1 MCPHNTF
8 YLHTRLYGVVERQHP
23 TDKKV
28 FKIMEKRA
36 RVLIDCEDA
45 KGLVYKISKV
55 FYDRGLNI
63 DNNREFVDKEHGRFF
78 MRTVVTGLFNAQ
90 ELQDELKSVVPEDAH
105 IRVIEPKDK
114 KIILMATKESH
125 ALGDILI
132 RHADGELGAEI
143 ECVIANHDTLEKLV
157 RRFDIPFFHVPADG
171 MTREEHESHVMKL
184 VDEFEFDYIVL
195 AKYMRILTPVF
206 VKAYAQKIINIHH
219 SFLPAFIGA
228 NPYKQAFERGVKII
242 GATAHFVTDDLDEGP
257 IIAQDVIP
265 VNHRLSW
272 RDMQRAGR
280 DGEKIVLSRALSLV
294 LHDRVFVNG
303 NKTVIF

>member
-1 MCPHNTF
+1 
-8 YLHTRLYGVVERQHP
+8 
-23 TDKKV
+23 
-28 FKIMEKRA
+28 MEKRA

-78 MRTVVTGLFNAQ
+78 MRTIVTGLFDIK
-90 ELQDELKSVVPEDAH
+90 ELEDELHAVVPADAH

-114 KIILMATKESH
+114 KIILMVTKESH
-125 ALGDILI
+125 ALGDILV
-132 RHADGELGAEI
+132 RHAAGELGAKI
-143 ECVIANHDTLEKLV
+143 QCVIGNHETLKSLV
-157 RRFDIPFFHVPADG
+157 ERFDIPFIYIPADG
-171 MTREEHESHVMKL
+171 LSREAHEEKVMAEI
-184 VDEFEFDYIVL
+184 DRFEFDYIVL
-195 AKYMRILTPVF
+195 AKYMRILTSTF

-242 GATAHFVTDDLDEGP
+242 GATAHYVTDDLDEGP

-265 VNHRLSW
+265 VTHRLSW
-272 RDMQRAGR
+272 QDMQRAGR
-280 DGEKIVLSRALSLV
+280 DGEKIVLSRALALV
-294 LHDRVFVNG
+294 LNDRVFVNG

>member
-1 MCPHNTF
+1 
-8 YLHTRLYGVVERQHP
+8 
-23 TDKKV
+23 
-28 FKIMEKRA
+28 MEKRA

-55 FYDRGLNI
+55 FYDRDLNI

-78 MRTVVTGLFNAQ
+78 MRTVVSGLFDVQ
-90 ELQDELKSVVPEDAH
+90 ELLAALKTVTPKEAH

-114 KIILMATKESH
+114 KIVLMATKESH
-125 ALGDILI
+125 ALGDILV
-132 RHADGELGAEI
+132 RHANGELDAQI
-143 ECVIANHDTLEKLV
+143 ECVIANHDTLETFV
-157 RRFDIPFFHVPADG
+157 RRFDIPFFHIPADE
-171 MTREEHESHVMKL
+171 MTREEHEGQVMKL
-184 VDEFEFDYIVL
+184 IEEFEFDYIVL
-195 AKYMRILTPVF
+195 AKYMRILTPSF
-206 VKAYAQKIINIHH
+206 VKAYPEKIINIHH

-228 NPYKQAFERGVKII
+228 NPYKQAFDRGVKII

-272 RDMQRAGR
+272 RDMQRAGS
-280 DGEKIVLSRALSLV
+280 DGEKIVLSRALALV

>member
-1 MCPHNTF
+1 
-8 YLHTRLYGVVERQHP
+8 
-23 TDKKV
+23 
-28 FKIMEKRA
+28 MEKRA
-36 RVLIDCEDA
+36 RVLIDCDDA

-63 DNNREFVDKEHGRFF
+63 DNNREFVDKDHGRFF
-78 MRTVVTGLFNAQ
+78 MRSIVSGLFDPQ
-90 ELQDELKSVVPEDAH
+90 ELLEALKAVTPLDAH

-114 KIILMATKESH
+114 KIILMVTKESH

-132 RHADGELGAEI
+132 RHADGELGADI
-143 ECVIANHDTLEKLV
+143 ECVIGNHDTLETLV

-171 MTREEHESHVMKL
+171 LTREEHEEHVMKL
-184 VDEFEFDYIVL
+184 INELEFDYIVL
-195 AKYMRILTPVF
+195 AKYMRILTADF
-206 VKAYAQKIINIHH
+206 VRAYTQKIINIHH

-242 GATAHFVTDDLDEGP
+242 GATAHYVTDDLDEGP
-257 IIAQDVIP
+257 IISQDVIP
-265 VNHRLSW
+265 VNHRLTW

-294 LHDRVFVNG
+294 LNDRVFVNG

>member
-1 MCPHNTF
+1 
-8 YLHTRLYGVVERQHP
+8 
-23 TDKKV
+23 
-28 FKIMEKRA
+28 MEKRA

-63 DNNREFVDKEHGRFF
+63 DNNREFVDKEHSRFF
-78 MRTVVTGLFNAQ
+78 MRTVVSGLFEVEELLESLQSITPADAQ
-90 ELQDELKSVVPEDAH
+90 
-105 IRVIEPKDK
+105 IRVIEPQDK
-114 KIILMATKESH
+114 KIILMVTKESH

-132 RHADGELGAEI
+132 RHADGELGAQI
-143 ECVIANHDTLEKLV
+143 ECVIGNHDTLEGLV
-157 RRFDIPFFHVPADG
+157 RRFDIPFFHIPAEG
-171 MTREEHESHVMKL
+171 MQREEHEGHVMKII
-184 VDEFEFDYIVL
+184 DAFEFDYIVL

-206 VKAYAQKIINIHH
+206 VKAYPQQIINIHH

-242 GATAHFVTDDLDEGP
+242 GATAHFVTNDLDEGP

-280 DGEKIVLSRALSLV
+280 DGEKIVLSRALALV
-294 LHDRVFVNG
+294 LNDRVFVNG